1 MFQGEDRQALQL
13 LIDNNTITPEEQKT
27 PKHALKAIQ
36 SCIKEE
42 EHFWHFRDE
51 VMSDFRQQPEE
62 QIHAL
67 NTRITTLVNN
77 CDFQDQQTKDTIKL
91 MLLQHAVKYHE
102 ACDWIRLQDQTQL
115 TYTSLLQHC
124 KLLEQCCKQ
133 FQKAQSRGRAELTT
147 LSAATATTSSIHQDV
162 ISINHQSGKCG
173 HKHPRGNCPAAGKE
187 CYNCHGKAT
196 IQPCA
201 SDPGRIKP
209 IISGPLEDPGTEAHK
224 EASIGVL
231 VVKDILPAEEDN
243 TNRVPTAQEGTE
255 EALHPN
261 LIKAATLQLIDPLT
275 LKINYPQMLHQIA
288 KRHSILPC
296 R

>member
-1 MFQGEDRQALQL
+1 MASRAPTARWEAPQFSFNLPQQTQEWKNFYTRVLDYLETLDIDPEAQNDARCGWKQIKMMFQGEDRQALQS
-13 LIDNNTITPEEQKT
+13 LIDNNTITPEDQKT

-77 CDFQDQQTKDTIKL
+77 CAFQDQQTKDTIKL
-91 MLLQHAVKYHE
+91 MLLQHAVKYHK

-124 KLLEQCCKQ
+124 KLLEQCCEQ
-133 FQKAQSRGRAELTT
+133 FQKAQARGRAELTT
-147 LSAATATTSSIHQDV
+147 LSAATATTSSIHQDA
-162 ISINHQSGKCG
+162 ISINHQCGKCG

-187 CYNCHGKAT
+187 CYNCHGT
-196 IQPCA
+196 
-201 SDPGRIKP
+201 G
-209 IISGPLEDPGTEAHK
+209 HY
-224 EASIGVL
+224 
-231 VVKDILPAEEDN
+231 
-243 TNRVPTAQEGTE
+243 TA
-255 EALHPN
+255 LC
-261 LIKAATLQLIDPLT
+261 K
-275 LKINYPQMLHQIA
+275 
-288 KRHSILPC
+288 
-296 R
+296 